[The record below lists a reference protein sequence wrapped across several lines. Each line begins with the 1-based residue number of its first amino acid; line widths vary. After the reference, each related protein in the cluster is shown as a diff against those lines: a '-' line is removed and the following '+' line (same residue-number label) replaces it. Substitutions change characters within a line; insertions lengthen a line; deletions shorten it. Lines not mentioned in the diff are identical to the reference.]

1 MSRELIVRVPDIGD
15 FDDVDVVEVLV
26 SPGDRVE
33 VDQSLITLESD
44 KASME
49 VPSPAAGVVSEL
61 RVAVDD
67 QVGEGDPIL
76 VLAVEGEAAEATDTD
91 AAPRSR
97 VEDPEAARAAAG
109 RDATDESETARPRAA
124 RRASRR
130 EVDPEA
136 AEAAGAGPEAA
147 SQGPEGTP
155 TRRDEAAGARARAGA
170 ATDGG
175 DALRADVAVLGAGPG
190 GYTAAFRAAD
200 LGKRVVLVE
209 RDAALGGVCLNTGC
223 IPSKALLHVAAVVEE
238 ARALAEA
245 GVAFGPPR
253 FDPDR
258 LRAHKDRVVGTLS
271 GGLRKLAEQRRVR
284 VVRGTGRFA
293 GPREIRVDTADGTVR
308 VAFEHAVVAAGSEPV
323 RLPGLPDDPRI
334 MDSAAALEI
343 EEIPERLLVVGGGII
358 GLEMAT
364 VYAALGSRVSV
375 VELLDGLMLEADR
388 DLVRPLEKRLRARL
402 EAVFVKTRVVSAEA
416 KDDGIHVRL
425 EGAEAPGSDRFDRL
439 LVAVGRT
446 PNGGRID
453 AEKAGIRVDERGFVP
468 VDDRQRTNVPHIHAI
483 GDVTG
488 PPMLAHKATHEGK
501 VAAEVIAGLPA
512 AFDARTVPSV
522 AYTDP
527 EVAWTG
533 LTEAQARERGVAVH
547 KAVFPW
553 SASGRALGAGRGE
566 GLTKLL
572 FSAEHGRLVG
582 AGIVGVHAGDLISE
596 ATLALELGA
605 DAEDMGLTIHPHPTL
620 SETLAFAAE
629 MAEGTITDLMPP
641 RKR

>member
-1 MSRELIVRVPDIGD
+1 
-15 FDDVDVVEVLV
+15 
-26 SPGDRVE
+26 
-33 VDQSLITLESD
+33 
-44 KASME
+44 
-49 VPSPAAGVVSEL
+49 
-61 RVAVDD
+61 
-67 QVGEGDPIL
+67 
-76 VLAVEGEAAEATDTD
+76 
-91 AAPRSR
+91 
-97 VEDPEAARAAAG
+97 
-109 RDATDESETARPRAA
+109 
-124 RRASRR
+124 
-130 EVDPEA
+130 
-136 AEAAGAGPEAA
+136 
-147 SQGPEGTP
+147 
-155 TRRDEAAGARARAGA
+155 
-170 ATDGG
+170 
-175 DALRADVAVLGAGPG
+175 
-190 GYTAAFRAAD
+190 
-200 LGKRVVLVE
+200 
-209 RDAALGGVCLNTGC
+209 
-223 IPSKALLHVAAVVEE
+223 
-238 ARALAEA
+238 
-245 GVAFGPPR
+245 
-253 FDPDR
+253 
-258 LRAHKDRVVGTLS
+258 
-271 GGLRKLAEQRRVR
+271 
-284 VVRGTGRFA
+284 
-293 GPREIRVDTADGTVR
+293 
-308 VAFEHAVVAAGSEPV
+308 V
-323 RLPGLPDDPRI
+323 RLPGLPDDPRV

-364 VYAALGSRVSV
+364 VYAALGSRVTV

-402 EAVFVKTRVVSAEA
+402 EAVFVKTRVASAEA
-416 KDDGIHVRL
+416 RDDGIHVRL
-425 EGAEAPGSDRFDRL
+425 EGAEAPDSDRFDRL

-512 AFDARTVPSV
+512 AFDARAVPSV